1 MTDEQ
6 IIKALELCCT
16 SNSADCEKCPFAYK
30 EKRINLNCINEL
42 CVFALNLIYRLQA
55 DKEALIAGQETLQ
68 KAYEAL
74 KADEEREHQYCK
86 NVCEPKYKA
95 KIADERAK
103 GDICAA
109 VIARQDKE
117 IECYRTKIERFEKIE
132 TAINNLWNEIQK
144 LATFKNKRKPTLE
157 ELLEYMENLKD
168 EAIKEF
174 AVRLKSKAYLEN
186 GVTGFQEMVVDV
198 RDIDETY
205 DEMVGDNN
213 DL

>member
-1 MTDEQ
+1 MTDNQ
-6 IIKALELCCT
+6 IVMLMERCYNKKEAVVIT
-16 SNSADCEKCPFAYK
+16 QFNSDNTKTT
-30 EKRINLNCINEL
+30 ITLDDIL
-42 CVFALNLIYRLQA
+42 GVIYRLQ
-55 DKEALIAGQETLQ
+55 KN
-68 KAYEAL
+68 YESL
-74 KADEEREHQYCK
+74 KGAEEREHQYCK

-95 KIADERAK
+95 EIADEKAK

-117 IECYRTKIERFEKIE
+117 IECYRTKIKRFEKIE
-132 TAINNLWNEIQK
+132 TAVNDLWGEIQK

-174 AVRLKSKAYLEN
+174 AARLKSKAYLEN

-198 RDIDETY
+198 RDIDETC
-205 DEMVGDNN
+205 DEMVGEG
-213 DL
+213 